1 MEMKEVDIPT
11 LIEIYGEKRVTNIL
25 EEEIQ
30 LLHKELLRGKYE
42 IKSTTQN
49 QGSSSWLGIKMIQ
62 LKLQKNQ

>member
-1 MEMKEVDIPT
+1 MEMKEVYIPT

-30 LLHKELLRGKYE
+30 LLHNELLREKYE

-49 QGSSSWLGIKMIQ
+49 KGSSSWLGIKMIQ
-62 LKLQKNQ
+62 IKLQKNQ